1 MDKREGIKTGVRGMS
16 LRRENEMC
24 EKMKKIYPEK
34 FVSEQEIFRRIHRG
48 DRIFIS
54 TACGEPQYLVR
65 ALIQFV
71 ESNPK
76 AFFDAEVIHVWSLGV
91 APYTEE
97 KFKSNFRHNSFFIGN
112 NSREAVNRGMADYTP
127 IFLSRVPELLS
138 RGLVPI
144 QIALIQTSPPDEHG
158 YMSLGVSV
166 DIVKG
171 RRGEREGGHR
181 PGEFAHAP
189 GPWGRV
195 HSYQGCGLH
204 PLP

>member
-1 MDKREGIKTGVRGMS
+1 MDKREGIKTGVGRMS
-16 LRRENEMC
+16 LKIENEKV
-24 EKMKKIYPEK
+24 ESMKKAYPEK
-34 FVSEQEIFRRIHRG
+34 FVSEQEIFNHIHRG
-48 DRIFIS
+48 DHIFIS
-54 TACGEPQYLVR
+54 TACAEPQYLVR

-97 KFKSNFRHNSFFIGN
+97 KFKSNFRQNSFFVGN

-144 QIALIQTSPPDEHG
+144 HVALIQTSPPCC
-158 YMSLGVSV
+158 
-166 DIVKG
+166 G
-171 RRGEREGGHR
+171 R
-181 PGEFAHAP
+181 
-189 GPWGRV
+189 
-195 HSYQGCGLH
+195 
-204 PLP
+204 